1 MGIWKNVSAHCTKPK
16 WILDLRE
23 LLVSRHHYIKNG
35 HNSVIQIQS
44 KFKFF
49 LKNLDTMS
57 SRVNKGGTIQLV
69 ISTQFWGL
77 QQHMLSSRFCLFQG
91 HPCTFQQDNVKLHT
105 LPFRKAWRC
114 SSRVWTVL
122 SVLQTSDLTHHQ
134 SKKYTREDTRPL
146 SDKNQI
152 TFFSQLPNN
161 WSQFSSQMFAKEEG
175 KKRAPSQRFWHVLL

>member
-1 MGIWKNVSAHCTKPK
+1 MSFWSPGSTALKMGM
-16 WILDLRE
+16 ILSFRFNQNL
-23 LLVSRHHYIKNG
+23 
-35 HNSVIQIQS
+35 
-44 KFKFF
+44 KFF
-49 LKNLDTMS
+49 LTNPDTMS

-91 HPCTFQQDNVKLHT
+91 HPCTFQQDNVKVHM
-105 LPFRKAWRC
+105 LPFRKVWRC
-114 SSRVWTVL
+114 SRRVWTVL

-134 SKKYTREDTRPL
+134 SKKYTREDARPL

-175 KKRAPSQRFWHVLL
+175 KKRVPSQRFWHVLL